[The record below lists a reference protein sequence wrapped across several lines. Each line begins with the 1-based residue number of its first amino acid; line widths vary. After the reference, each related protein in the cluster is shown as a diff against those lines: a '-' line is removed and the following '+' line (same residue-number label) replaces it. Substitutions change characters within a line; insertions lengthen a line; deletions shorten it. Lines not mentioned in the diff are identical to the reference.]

1 MKENGDL
8 DEISVDKKSL
18 SDATFC
24 KYDTNPAIKCLRRE
38 CKQCGVKCLQSY
50 LKPFV
55 EKYSDRQISWHQWE
69 SIEIAKDDKVK
80 RCFSCVP
87 KETDIK
93 TLITCLETDMQE
105 YPEHVFRAK
114 WQQQQMGIC
123 VDRIGEGSIAM
134 VMDFSENYGCVFQSE
149 VQSGFFDRNQVTI
162 HPIMC
167 YYTEKQGEK
176 EFKIKHAIIGISEET
191 KHDADLAIT
200 FENKAIE
207 ILKKKGVKVEEIHE
221 WTDGCAAQYKGNKA
235 FADISLR
242 NKPSV
247 TQNYFETSH
256 GKSVCD
262 GLSATVKNACY
273 RAVISNRKVIGCAED
288 VYHFCTEKLK
298 MENTDNEAKTVSRRE
313 FILVKDV
320 ERNREETDVQT
331 LQGTRKLHAV
341 KSGSN
346 DYELSIRNL
355 SCYCE
360 QCMKVDGRCNF
371 SENVN
376 AWEMRKLVLNKDNLS
391 QKGKQLK
398 DKNPSTIENND
409 KKRKQGSN
417 QKDHNSATSEKPNK
431 KRKSTKRQNI
441 VTKKIKVDKKA
452 PTNTEK
458 PIEKYHPG
466 EFVAV
471 GLKPK
476 KGPLDVYLAE
486 VIDILHNEVRLKYM
500 RKSGN
505 MYVWPEKD
513 DYSQEALDAIL
524 YRVKAPQIVNERG
537 HFKFHAAELSKL
549 KSNLEKNHKHF
560 YLK

>member
-1 MKENGDL
+1 MAVL
-8 DEISVDKKSL
+8 
-18 SDATFC
+18 
-24 KYDTNPAIKCLRRE
+24 P
-38 CKQCGVKCLQSY
+38 
-50 LKPFV
+50 
-55 EKYSDRQISWHQWE
+55 
-69 SIEIAKDDKVK
+69 SILGK
-80 RCFSCVP
+80 
-87 KETDIK
+87 
-93 TLITCLETDMQE
+93 
-105 YPEHVFRAK
+105 
-114 WQQQQMGIC
+114 
-123 VDRIGEGSIAM
+123 
-134 VMDFSENYGCVFQSE
+134 
-149 VQSGFFDRNQVTI
+149 
-162 HPIMC
+162 
-167 YYTEKQGEK
+167 
-176 EFKIKHAIIGISEET
+176 
-191 KHDADLAIT
+191 
-200 FENKAIE
+200 
-207 ILKKKGVKVEEIHE
+207 
-221 WTDGCAAQYKGNKA
+221 KA
-235 FADISLR
+235 FADVSLR
-242 NKPSV
+242 NEPSV
-247 TQNYFETSH
+247 TRNYFETSH

-262 GLSATVKNACY
+262 GLGATVKNACY

-331 LQGTRKLHAV
+331 LQGTRKLHVV

-360 QCMKVDGRCNF
+360 QCIKVDGRCNF
-371 SENVN
+371 SQNVN
-376 AWEMRKLVLNKDNLS
+376 AWEMRKKENN
-391 QKGKQLK
+391 LK

-431 KRKSTKRQNI
+431 KQKSTERQNI

-458 PIEKYHPG
+458 AILKYHPG

-486 VIDILHNEVRLKYM
+486 VIDILHNEVRLKYR

-513 DYSQEALDAIL
+513 DYSQEALYAIL
-524 YRVKAPQIVNERG
+524 YRAKAPQIVNDRVMSSLKDLVALGKEFGYEGRAYGNLFRMNKPGRG
-537 HFKFHAAELSKL
+537 MKGQKLAQSIKKLTRQAYPGASTAVISTLARDHFIDALPESDMHLRIRESRARDISEAEI
-549 KSNLEKNHKHF
+549 
-560 YLK
+560 